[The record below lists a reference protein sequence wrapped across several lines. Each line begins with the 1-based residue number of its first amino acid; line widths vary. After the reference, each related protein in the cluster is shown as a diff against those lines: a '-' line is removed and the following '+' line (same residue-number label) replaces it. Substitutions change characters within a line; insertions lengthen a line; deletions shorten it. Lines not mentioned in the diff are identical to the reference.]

1 MHDHAIRRVIQ
12 TTVGSRSFA
21 DVSCLLTLRP
31 LRNFKLYCVAF
42 LKTFVSFRI
51 DGTVVHEYIRA
62 ILTPNETIPLGV
74 IEPLNG
80 SFQSIHLKPP
90 GTNSFAAE
98 AVPTDFAV
106 IVRL

>member
-1 MHDHAIRRVIQ
+1 MHDHAIRHAIR
-12 TTVGSRSFA
+12 TTVGSGSFA
-21 DVSCLLTLRP
+21 DVSCLLTLRS
-31 LRNFKLYCVAF
+31 LRNFKLYRVAF

-62 ILTPNETIPLGV
+62 IITSNETIPLGV
-74 IEPLNG
+74 IEPLDG